1 MANVIAEF
9 FCLVGVDPTPPATMA
24 ELIPW
29 LLTVV
34 ISVVLVSAVFRI
46 FGKILEGIITRL
58 RV

>member
-9 FCLVGVDPTPPATMA
+9 FGLVGVDPTPPATMA

-46 FGKILEGIITRL
+46 FGKILEGLITRL